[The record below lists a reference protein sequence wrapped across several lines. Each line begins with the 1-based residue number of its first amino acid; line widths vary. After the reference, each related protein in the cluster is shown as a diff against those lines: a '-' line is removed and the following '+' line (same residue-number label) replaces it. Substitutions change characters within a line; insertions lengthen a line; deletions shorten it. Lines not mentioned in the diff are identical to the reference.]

1 MTREEEII
9 REIKSL
15 DKKIEELKI
24 EYNSIKNKGII
35 KVGDFY
41 KERIVNQPY
50 YKIIEIVNVNCI
62 IAVRVTDVAV
72 EQYFLTGACLMDS
85 NMVKCSRQEFED
97 KYESTLE
104 KINRIKPITK

>member
-24 EYNSIKNKGII
+24 EYNSIKNKGIV

-41 KERIVNQPY
+41 KVFKVNPIY
-50 YKIIEIVNVNCI
+50 YKIIEIVDDNCFI
-62 IAVRVTDVAV
+62 VVRVSDNTV
-72 EQYFLTGACLMDS
+72 EQYILTSAFLGDR
-85 NMVKCSRQEFED
+85 NVHKCSRQEFED
-97 KYESTLE
+97 ACKCTLE
-104 KINRIKPITK
+104 RINKIKPITK